1 MRAMTTRYLKKNFVD
16 ILNNQAL
23 KKSIFLGNQKPHINK
38 ILRNAVM
45 KRSQL
50 KNKASKTKSVDDL
63 IKCKKQRNLVVN
75 LDKNCK
81 NEFFD
86 NLEIKSN
93 SKSFWDKCK
102 PYFSNKHSK
111 GESDILL
118 IEKDELLLKNKKV
131 TDVCNSYSQSFTDSL
146 DLLIYLNGL

>member
-1 MRAMTTRYLKKNFVD
+1 MTTRHLKKNFVD

-23 KKSIFLGNQKPHINK
+23 KKSIFRGNQKPHINK

-50 KNKASKTKSVDDL
+50 KNKANKTKSIDNL
-63 IKCKKQRNLVVN
+63 IKYKKQRNLVVKLN
-75 LDKNCK
+75 KNCK
-81 NEFFD
+81 KEFFD
-86 NLEIKSN
+86 NLETKNN

-111 GESDILL
+111 GDSDILL

-131 TDVCNSYSQSFTDSL
+131 TDVFNSYSQSFTDSL